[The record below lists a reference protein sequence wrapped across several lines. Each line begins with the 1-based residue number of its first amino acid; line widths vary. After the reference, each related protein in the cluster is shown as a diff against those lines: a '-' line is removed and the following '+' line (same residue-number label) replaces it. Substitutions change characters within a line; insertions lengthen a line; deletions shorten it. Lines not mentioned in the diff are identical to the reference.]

1 MPKFY
6 FNVRTND
13 CFEEDIFGSELQ
25 SLEAA
30 RDEAFKAAREMVAEK
45 VLAGALIDEQRFEI
59 VGEDGA
65 VLLEVP
71 FMSALR
77 LE

>member
-13 CFEEDIFGSELQ
+13 CFDEDTLGSELP
-25 SLEAA
+25 SLDAA
-30 RDEAFKAAREMVAEK
+30 RDEAIQAAREMVAEK
-45 VLAGALIDEQRFEI
+45 VLAGALIDGQRFEI

-65 VLLEVP
+65 LLLEVP
-71 FMSALR
+71 FRSALR